1 MSHSELN
8 QPQLCLFSC
17 KLNMRLDV
25 WCGERAGSYAGGCA
39 ETMLDMKY
47 PHTALDVITDY
58 PPPSLITSA
67 RMNHE

>member
-1 MSHSELN
+1 M
-8 QPQLCLFSC
+8 FG
-17 KLNMRLDV
+17 V
-25 WCGERAGSYAGGCA
+25 GGRAGSYAGGCA

>member
-1 MSHSELN
+1 M
-8 QPQLCLFSC
+8 FG
-17 KLNMRLDV
+17 V
-25 WCGERAGSYAGGCA
+25 GGRAGSYAGGCA

-67 RMNHE
+67 RMNHELPSLLILLP